1 MKVLYLKMETELE
14 NVLMTF
20 HKEEMIRYVAK
31 HPESFEE
38 LVQLSMVDKQPY
50 SWRAA
55 WLLWSC
61 MEENDNRI
69 KGHIRTIIG
78 SLRGKNDGHQRELLK
93 ILYQMEIDEK
103 SEGLVFD
110 HCVSI
115 WEKISKK
122 PSVRFNAFKF
132 IIKISRKYP
141 ELAQEIGFLVQDH
154 YLETLSKG
162 VRHSLMRMI
171 NVLDDING
179 PDTAK

>member
-1 MKVLYLKMETELE
+1 MISDLEKVLMS
-14 NVLMTF
+14 F
-20 HKEEMIRYVAK
+20 HKEEMIRYVAN

-38 LVQLSMVDKQPY
+38 LVQLAMVDKQPY

-61 MEENDNRI
+61 MEENDSRV

-78 SLRGKNDGHQRELLK
+78 SLKGKNDGHQRELLK

-103 SEGLVFD
+103 YEGLVFD

-115 WEKISKK
+115 WEKINKK

-141 ELAQEIGFLVQDH
+141 ELSREISFLTQDH
-154 YLETLSKG
+154 YMDTLSNG
-162 VRHSLMRMI
+162 VKRSLIKMI
-171 NVLDDING
+171 NGIDEAPVRLRQ
-179 PDTAK
+179 TKY